1 MDRRSRF
8 PAGTRADNIELLA
21 LGTIVFHEVEVR
33 VRDGGRATA
42 VAISSW
48 GRVKAG
54 GAAP

>member
-1 MDRRSRF
+1 MRGPKVRF

-33 VRDGGRATA
+33 AGGGRATA